1 MFNWLFDC
9 SRYLLVRA
17 AVTPGDD
24 PSTPKPN
31 TSGTSKIPLVPLDP
45 NHQPTLTTQANKG
58 AKKIEFPHPSYKLD
72 KLLMER
78 ESESYDEDFDE
89 EDKAI
94 FEAKE
99 TPANS
104 QAQSQHE
111 VIEIDD
117 SPSPPPARVLPIDD
131 WKHDESWVQSSIEH
145 LMPPPLE
152 SSPSATMH
160 VQRELAALLKE
171 QESAKSLKELGWYMP
186 PDLIGDNLFQ
196 WIVEVHSFDE
206 SLPIA
211 KQMKQQ
217 YVPFLIVVISSPCA
231 I

>member
-1 MFNWLFDC
+1 MADCLNC
-9 SRYLLVRA
+9 SRYLLVK
-17 AVTPGDD
+17 VTDAPGDD
-24 PSTPKPN
+24 PSVPKP
-31 TSGTSKIPLVPLDP
+31 TTSKTSNIPLVPLDP
-45 NHQPTLTTQANKG
+45 NHQPTLTTLARS
-58 AKKIEFPHPSYKLD
+58 AKLEFPHPSYKLD
-72 KLLMER
+72 KLLKER
-78 ESESYDEDFDE
+78 QFEYCNEDFDE

-99 TPANS
+99 TAENS
-104 QAQSQHE
+104 QSQSQHE
-111 VIEIDD
+111 VIEIED
-117 SPSPPPARVLPIDD
+117 SFPPPPTRRVLPNND
-131 WKHDESWVQSSIEH
+131 WNHDEKWVRSSIEH

-160 VQRELAALLKE
+160 VQRELAAMVKE

-211 KQMKQQ
+211 KQMKQ
-217 YVPFLIVVISSPCA
+217 
-231 I
+231 